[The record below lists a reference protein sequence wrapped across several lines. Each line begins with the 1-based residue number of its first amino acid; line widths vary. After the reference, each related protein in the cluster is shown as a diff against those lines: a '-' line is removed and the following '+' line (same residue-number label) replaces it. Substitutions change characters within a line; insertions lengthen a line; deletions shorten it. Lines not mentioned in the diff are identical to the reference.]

1 MFAGCVPLRLG
12 ALSNVCSVPAGGCN
26 VRSFPTLECHFQ
38 SLPLDKGQRNGG
50 LCSLLPG
57 PLALICCNRAST
69 LNTKHI
75 DVLENPG
82 GSLPFLVRGAWHAG
96 RERRWCLAHTRSG
109 ASGRSRL
116 IVGQELRRPRGQ
128 RVGRGTEVPS
138 CVPQSK
144 RQHVDGAGTVGFRA
158 MWTQRWFVHS

>member
-1 MFAGCVPLRLG
+1 M
-12 ALSNVCSVPAGGCN
+12 
-26 VRSFPTLECHFQ
+26 RSFPTLECHFQ

-96 RERRWCLAHTRSG
+96 
-109 ASGRSRL
+109 
-116 IVGQELRRPRGQ
+116 
-128 RVGRGTEVPS
+128 GRG
-138 CVPQSK
+138 
-144 RQHVDGAGTVGFRA
+144 DGVWQARGVTPPAG
-158 MWTQRWFVHS
+158 HN